1 MGSIFDSHDALDFA
15 PQFKTALR
23 MVVPTM
29 MHQYQN
35 TNHVDPFRVSAIPEN
50 GIDEKPRIAKTYQ
63 NRELRHFIDNHQ
75 KQWTGMKTRDYLDNV
90 EQIQYKVFVFCYMTR
105 MSTIQQFEKFTMS
118 DISDEALR
126 SKKEDTRNIRTFRAM
141 FTLDELSKLYEMA
154 SKLDDNR
161 FKIGSRVKLRE
172 SCRDFELQK
181 DKYRNPLI
189 GKIVDFNF
197 EDDLYE
203 VKFPGEGPPQYN
215 DQGLSLHD
223 EEDLQ
228 KAV

>member
-50 GIDEKPRIAKTYQ
+50 RIDEKPRIAKTYRNCELYAFI
-63 NRELRHFIDNHQ
+63 NRHHE
-75 KQWTGMKTRDYLDNV
+75 QWTGMKTRDYLDNV

-105 MSTIQQFEKFTMS
+105 MSTIQQFEKFEMS
-118 DISDEALR
+118 DISDKVLQ
-126 SKKEDTRNIRTFRAM
+126 KNEDKRNIQAFLEM
-141 FTLDELSKLYEMA
+141 FSPEELYKLYEMA
-154 SKLDDNR
+154 SKLDANR

-172 SCRDFELQK
+172 SCHDFELQK
-181 DKYRNPLI
+181 DEYRNPLI

-215 DQGLSLHD
+215 DQSWSLHY

-228 KAV
+228 TAV